1 MRKKLIYIPFLLFF
15 LFVLLTGCVL
25 SDKDNNISTVGQ
37 LTKDTITPDERIIYL
52 IEDEHYTP
60 YYIVSAY
67 NNESSLLLRKDIFP
81 TDYPFSYEDNGY
93 YAESPIDLFLNS
105 DFLDIFP
112 QSFLKII
119 SDTDIKIT
127 CKYPDT
133 DNTEEIQ
140 RKVFLLSASETGID
154 VDFVNDEGKK
164 LYFFN
169 DTDNRLAYK
178 DGKACGW
185 WLRSTYI
192 MDRGLAWH
200 IAADGTVHG
209 SAVQIPSGIR
219 PALCI
224 PSSTPV
230 TKNDEL
236 GGYTLD

>member
-1 MRKKLIYIPFLLFF
+1 MRRKKTYISFLLFF
-15 LFVLLTGCVL
+15 LFVSLTGCSL
-25 SDKDNNISTVGQ
+25 YDNSDNISTVGQ
-37 LTKDTITPDERIIYL
+37 LTKDTINPDERIIYL
-52 IEDEHYTP
+52 IEDNRYTP

-67 NNESSLLLRKDIFP
+67 NNDSSLLLRKDIFP

-112 QSFLKII
+112 QSFFNII
-119 SDTDIKIT
+119 CDTDIKIT
-127 CKYPDT
+127 CKFPDT
-133 DNTEEIQ
+133 DNIEEIT

-154 VDFVNDEGKK
+154 VDFVNDEGKY
-164 LYFFN
+164 LHFFN
-169 DTDNRLAYK
+169 DNDNRLAFK
-178 DGKACGW
+178 DGKAYGW
-185 WLRSTYI
+185 WLRSAYI

-200 IAADGTVHG
+200 IAADGTLHG
-209 SAVQIPSGIR
+209 SSVLIPSGIR

-230 TKNDEL
+230 IKNDEL